1 MKSNNVNRSL
11 DLTVVLSQ
19 HIKEKN
25 YWLNKLAGEWEK
37 SSFPVSFWKK
47 EVIREGMKSVTF
59 RHTGELFEKLMKL
72 RNGSDS
78 RLFMILTAGLSAL
91 LFKYTHSRDIVL
103 GTPVLRQ
110 NIEAEFI
117 NTALALRNQITT
129 NMTFKEL
136 LLQVKQ
142 TVVEATEHQNYP
154 VEQLPDL
161 LNLPFPKESD
171 FPLFDIAVLLENIHE
186 KSYLRHIPL
195 NMIFSFSRTPD
206 CIEGTI
212 QYNPALYEK
221 GTIEGIRDHFNLLFH
236 KVLADINIRMREI
249 DILGEDEKKQLLLDF
264 NDTQK
269 DCPGDVFIH
278 SLIEDQV
285 EKTPDSTALIF
296 DDERLTYRVLD
307 KRANQLA
314 RTLKEEGTAPGIVV
328 GIISTPSMTMAVG
341 ILGILKA
348 GGAYLPIDPNYPGQR
363 VAVILSDSSAPILVK
378 SVKYEP
384 INSAST
390 IIDLND
396 PAIYGGNPVTA
407 AIPAHPAHPA
417 YVIYTSGTTGQPKGV
432 LVEHQQAANM
442 LMYRKAEYKMDE
454 QTVSLQL
461 FSYAFDGFVTSFF
474 TPVISGAKVVLLSN
488 EALLDLEKV
497 KQAIRRHKITHFIS
511 VPSLF
516 QAILETAG
524 EKDLAPLAVVTLAGE
539 QLLPKI
545 VEMAKQ
551 KHKHLE
557 IVHEYGVTEAAVMS
571 TLYRH
576 QEQNRQIT
584 IGSPIWNT
592 QVYILNNEMKL
603 QPIGV
608 PGELCIAGAGAA
620 RGYLNQPQLTAE
632 KFILAHSSWLIA
644 DRAAKDKM
652 DESPMSYQL
661 SAISYIYKTGDLA
674 RWLPG
679 GNIEFLGRID
689 NQVKIWGFRIEP
701 GEIENRL
708 LEHDDIIQTVVIPRE
723 TITGNS
729 DNTRNN
735 EKRGQFLCAYF
746 VSKTKVP
753 AEELRDF
760 LLKRLPD
767 YMIPGFFVQVE
778 KIPLTENGKINRKAL
793 PTPTIRDADET
804 LIPPGDEVEKSVADI
819 WSDVLGMKKEFIS
832 IDKNFFEYGGYS
844 IKATQ
849 VINKIHKNMNVKIPL
864 AKMFEKPT
872 IRGLAEAVKKT
883 AADRFIPLAPIEK
896 RDYYPSSSSQKR
908 LFILQK
914 LDLKGISYNAPIVV
928 ELEGQLDRKKFAA
941 SLKQLI
947 HRHESL
953 RTSFHMIDEF
963 PVQRIQDDAAFEI
976 EYDEAANPGA
986 DAPDT
991 PGKAA
996 SSIRERISSFIRP
1009 FDLSRP
1015 PLLRVGLVKLL
1026 HTPSARRGHPSQER
1040 IDNKHLLIVDMH
1052 HIISDGTSLALLVK
1066 EFMMLYSGKQ
1076 LAELKIQYKDY
1087 TQWQSHEKQRAE
1099 IKNQEAFWLK
1109 EFEGEPPVLNLP
1121 MDNAR
1126 PPEQSFEGA
1135 VAGFAVTPED
1145 TARIRTLISR
1155 ENTTLFVVM
1164 LALYNVFLSK
1174 LSGQEDIVVGTG
1186 LEGRRH
1192 EDLQQIIGMF
1202 VNTLPLRNFPRKD
1215 KPFSTFVNEV
1225 KEKTLKAFESQEYQ
1239 FEDLVET
1246 LVVKRDKSRN
1256 PLFDVMFQVGNL
1268 ESLGTS
1274 RLQMSGLKTKPFP
1287 YQGKVSKFDL
1297 TLTAAEKAE
1306 MMFFTFEYCTKLFK
1320 PKTIEIYIRYFK
1332 EILSA
1337 ALENPQQELS
1347 KIRQISKRNKQEIL
1361 EQLSRDLENEKQ
1373 RVAADPRGQVLRHRL
1388 KKSPEKVKD
1397 KVAIEQGPRALTF
1410 AELHKRSGEIARL
1423 LNNKR
1428 IKTGT
1433 FIGVL
1438 TGDRIELILAMLAI
1452 LEVGAVF
1459 VPLDAS
1465 YPLDRLELMV
1475 DTADIEFILTDRPNF
1490 DSIASSH
1497 VLKQNQVELA
1507 FIAHGPSSISQEE
1520 KDGSRVR
1527 SPHLEYHP
1535 EDKVYIYFT
1544 SGSTGTPKALLGKNS
1559 SLVHFIDWEI
1569 DTFHIDSNFRFS
1581 QLSAPGFDAFLR
1593 DTLVPLCCGGTI
1605 CIPETR
1611 EIILKPEHFLRWLER
1626 SQVHLVSC
1634 VPSLFRVLTA
1644 NPLNRDNLPHL
1655 NVILFSGEKITASD
1669 LETWIDIFA
1678 ERISLVNLW
1687 GTSETTLAKTFHFI
1701 RKSDLER
1708 ERLPVGKPIRGAG
1721 VIVLDENLEPVDK
1734 LVSGELY
1741 IRTPYRTFGYYN
1753 DPGLNQHRFIK
1764 NPFGR
1769 DSHDLLHRTGDFGR
1783 ILTDG
1788 TIELL
1793 GRNDRQIKIRGIR
1806 VELEEIES
1814 VIMKHPLVKE
1824 AVVIKKE
1831 LSPRDE
1837 LLCAYFTGKEKHEPA
1852 EGELIDILRNYL
1864 SGQLPPYMVPGQI
1877 LEIEDIPR
1885 NPNGKI
1891 DYRRLPEAGE
1901 KKKKVYILPGNNVEK
1916 RLHEI
1921 WSAIF
1926 PVKTIGITDNFFE
1939 LGGNSL
1945 NLMSLI
1951 SKIHR
1956 EFDVRISLGE
1966 IFNNSTIRD
1975 QAKIIA
1981 ETGKEKYVSIEPLEK
1996 KEYYN
2001 VSYAQRRV
2009 WLLSQLKEASLA
2021 FNMPFSCVLVGELN
2035 REAFNN
2041 AFLALTARHESL
2053 RTVFIPLNS
2062 DVYQKILPPDKM
2074 DLKLNYID
2082 LRDYEGEEKDAKM
2095 RNISTSESN
2104 ILFDLSTGP
2113 LLRVILTQLEEEKYV
2128 FILMQHH
2135 IVSDFISIIA
2145 LVSELFGLYSAFAR
2159 AEQNPLP
2166 PLRIHY
2172 KDYAV
2177 WQYHQLTGEYLKK
2190 HQDYWLQC
2198 FKKEIS
2204 PLELPLD
2211 EKRPEFQTYRGDTVG
2226 FLVDETL
2233 TRQLKSLSEQQE
2245 ATLFMTLLAGVTVLL
2260 YHYSPREDMVIGVP
2274 ISGRQH
2280 AELENQIGFFLNTLA
2295 LPISFDAEAPFT
2307 ALLNRVKQAA
2317 VDAFEH
2323 QAYPFDK
2330 LVEDLG
2336 GKRDMSRHPLFD
2348 VAMDM
2353 QNYTRLKSFTVPQQD
2368 KLKVY
2373 PYDTGIKT
2381 SKFDLAFYVRERENT
2396 IYIDLE
2402 YNTDIF
2408 AAETIR
2414 RMVERFKKI
2423 LDSIVMD
2430 SNIII
2435 TDFQLEDEL
2444 EMPTIVPLQKRAVI
2458 E

>member
-1 MKSNNVNRSL
+1 MKSNDVNRSL
-11 DLTVVLSQ
+11 DLSVVLSQ

-25 YWLNKLAGEWEK
+25 YWSNKLAGEWGK
-37 SSFPVSFWKK
+37 SCFPVSYRKK
-47 EVIREGMKSVTF
+47 QGSREEMKSLTF
-59 RHTGELFEKLMKL
+59 RCTGALFEKLMKL

-78 RLFMILTAGLSAL
+78 RLFMIMAAGLSVL
-91 LFKYTHSRDIVL
+91 LFKYTGSRDIVL
-103 GTPVLRQ
+103 GTPVLKQ

-117 NTALALRNQITT
+117 NTALAVRNQITNNT
-129 NMTFKEL
+129 TFKEL
-136 LLQVKQ
+136 LLQVRQ

-161 LNLPFPKESD
+161 LNIPFPKESD

-186 KSYLRHIPL
+186 KAYLRHIPL
-195 NMIFSFSRTPD
+195 NMIFSFSRTPH
-206 CIEGTI
+206 CIESTI
-212 QYNPALYEK
+212 EYNPGLYGA
-221 GTIEGIRDHFNLLFH
+221 GTIERIRDHFNLLFH
-236 KVLADINIRMREI
+236 EVLANIDIRMAEI

-264 NDTQK
+264 NNTQK
-269 DCPGDVFIH
+269 NCPRNVFIH
-278 SLIEDQV
+278 RLFQEQA
-285 EKTPDSTALIF
+285 EKTPDRTALIF
-296 DDERLTYRVLD
+296 EDERLTYRALD

-314 RTLKEEGTAPGIVV
+314 RVLKEKGAAPGTVV
-328 GIISTPSMTMAVG
+328 GIISTPSLTMAVG
-341 ILGILKA
+341 ILGILTA

-363 VAVILSDSSAPILVK
+363 VDFILADSSAPILVK
-378 SVKYEP
+378 SVKYE
-384 INSAST
+384 ITDRTST
-390 IIDLND
+390 IIDLYD
-396 PAIYGGNPVTA
+396 PSIYTGASIA
-407 AIPAHPAHPA
+407 AAVFSNPA
-417 YVIYTSGTTGQPKGV
+417 YPAYIIYTSGTTGQPKGV
-432 LVEHQQAANM
+432 VVEHQHAANM
-442 LMYRKAEYKMDE
+442 LIYRKAEYKMDE
-454 QTVSLQL
+454 GTVSLQL
-461 FSYAFDGFVTSFF
+461 FSYAFDGFITSFF
-474 TPVISGAKVVLLSN
+474 TPVISGAKQVFLSN
-488 EALLDLEKV
+488 EALLDLERLK
-497 KQAIRRHKITHFIS
+497 KAIRHHKCTHFIS

-516 QAILETAG
+516 QAILEAAG
-524 EKDLAPLAVVTLAGE
+524 EKDLVPLKTVTLAGE

-545 VEMAKQ
+545 VEMAMQ
-551 KHKHLE
+551 KHKNLE
-557 IVHEYGVTEAAVMS
+557 IVHEYGVTETAVMS
-571 TLYRH
+571 TLCRH
-576 QEQNRQIT
+576 QEQSRQIT

-592 QVYILNNEMKL
+592 RVYILNNEMEL
-603 QPIGV
+603 QPVEV
-608 PGELCIAGAGAA
+608 PGELCISGAGVA
-620 RGYLNQPQLTAE
+620 RGYLNNPELTYS
-632 KFILAHSSWLIA
+632 KFQIPNKKAPFGQSMQSCIHASMQYHSPSHHPTTPSAHYPIT
-644 DRAAKDKM
+644 
-652 DESPMSYQL
+652 PIPHYP
-661 SAISYIYKTGDLA
+661 IYHTGDLA
-674 RWLPG
+674 RWLPD

-701 GEIENRL
+701 GEIESRL

-723 TITGNS
+723 APTGNS

-753 AEELRDF
+753 AEDLRDF

-793 PTPTIRDADET
+793 PEPAIRGADET
-804 LIPPGDEVEKSVADI
+804 LIPPRDEVEKRVAQI

-872 IRGLAEAVKKT
+872 IRGLSETVKKT
-883 AADRFIPLAPIEK
+883 SADRFIPLAPIEK
-896 RDYYPSSSSQKR
+896 RDYYPSSSTQKR

-928 ELEGQLDRKKFAA
+928 ELEGQLDKKKFAG

-953 RTSFHMIDEF
+953 RTSFHMLDEF
-963 PVQRIQDDAAFEI
+963 LVQGIQDDAAFEI
-976 EYDEAANPGA
+976 EYDEAANIRE
-986 DAPDT
+986 DT
-991 PGKAA
+991 PNTPGTAA
-996 SSIRERISSFIRP
+996 SSIQGLLSNFIRP
-1009 FDLSRP
+1009 FDLSHP
-1015 PLLRVGLVKLL
+1015 PLLRVGLLKTREAAHVLM
-1026 HTPSARRGHPSQER
+1026 
-1040 IDNKHLLIVDMH
+1040 VDMH

-1076 LAELKIQYKDY
+1076 LAELKIQYRDY

-1099 IKNQEAFWLK
+1099 IKAQEAFWLK
-1109 EFEGEPPVLNLP
+1109 EFAGETPVLNLP
-1121 MDNAR
+1121 MDYAR

-1135 VAGFAVTPED
+1135 LESFGIGPED
-1145 TARIRTLISR
+1145 TARIKALTAR

-1202 VNTLPLRNFPRKD
+1202 VNTLPLRNFPRGEKS
-1215 KPFSTFVNEV
+1215 FLTFVNDV

-1246 LVVKRDKSRN
+1246 IVVKRDKSRN

-1268 ESLGTS
+1268 ESLETS
-1274 RLQMSGLKTKPFP
+1274 RLEMPGLKIKPFA
-1287 YQGKVSKFDL
+1287 YQGQISKFDL
-1297 TLTAAEKAE
+1297 TLTAVEQGE

-1320 PKTIEIYIRYFK
+1320 PETIEIYIRYFK
-1332 EILSA
+1332 EVLSA
-1337 ALENPQQELS
+1337 AAEHPEQELS
-1347 KIRQISKRNKQEIL
+1347 KICGISKKNKQEIL
-1361 EQLSRDLENEKQ
+1361 EQLNRDLETEK
-1373 RVAADPRGQVLRHRL
+1373 RRIAANGQSQGLQHRL
-1388 KKSPEKVKD
+1388 KENPGKVKD
-1397 KVAIEQGPRALTF
+1397 KIAIEHGTRALTF
-1410 AELHKRSGEIARL
+1410 GELHKRSGQLAHL
-1423 LNNKR
+1423 LCNKS

-1438 TGDRIELILAMLAI
+1438 TGDRVELILAMLAI
-1452 LEVGAVF
+1452 LEAGAVF

-1465 YPLDRLELMV
+1465 YPRDRLELMV

-1490 DSIASSH
+1490 DSIAHSN
-1497 VLKQNQVELA
+1497 VLKQKQVELA
-1507 FIAHGPSSISQEE
+1507 FIADGPASINQ
-1520 KDGSRVR
+1520 GQGNTSRVR
-1527 SPHLEYHP
+1527 SPRLEYQRG
-1535 EDKVYIYFT
+1535 DKVYIYFT

-1569 DTFHIDSNFRFS
+1569 DTFNIDGNFRFS

-1593 DTLVPLCCGGTI
+1593 DTLVPLCCSGTI

-1611 EIILKPEHFLRWLER
+1611 EIILNPQHFLRWLER
-1626 SQVHLVSC
+1626 SRVHLVSC

-1644 NPLNRDNLPHL
+1644 SPLNRDNLPHL
-1655 NVILFSGEKITASD
+1655 KVILFSGEKISASD
-1669 LETWIDIFA
+1669 LEIWIDIFA
-1678 ERISLVNLW
+1678 ERINLVNLW

-1721 VIVLDENLEPVDK
+1721 VIVLDENLEPADK
-1734 LVSGELY
+1734 LMTGELY

-1753 DPGLNQHRFIK
+1753 DPGLNQRRFIK
-1764 NPFGR
+1764 NPLNE
-1769 DSHDLLHRTGDFGR
+1769 DPHDLLHRTGDFGR
-1783 ILTDG
+1783 ILPDG

-1814 VIMKHPLVKE
+1814 VLMKHPLVKE

-1831 LSPRDE
+1831 LSPRAE
-1837 LLCAYFTGKEKHEPA
+1837 LLCAYFTGKEKHETG
-1852 EGELIDILRNYL
+1852 EGDLIDILRNYL
-1864 SGQLPPYMVPGQI
+1864 SGQLPSYMVPGHMV
-1877 LEIEDIPR
+1877 EIEDIPR

-1891 DYRRLPEAGE
+1891 DYHRLPEPRE
-1901 KKKKVYILPGNNVEK
+1901 EKKKVYILPGNDVEK
-1916 RLHEI
+1916 RLHDI
-1921 WSAIF
+1921 WSTIF
-1926 PVKTIGITDNFFE
+1926 PVKTIGITENFFE

-1981 ETGKEKYVSIEPLEK
+1981 ETGKDKYASIEPLEK
-1996 KEYYN
+1996 QEYYN
-2001 VSYAQRRV
+2001 VSYAQRRI

-2021 FNMPFSCVLVGELN
+2021 FNMPFSYVLAGELN

-2041 AFLALTARHESL
+2041 AFVTLVERHESL
-2053 RTVFIPLNS
+2053 QTVFIALNS
-2062 DVYQKILPPDKM
+2062 EVYQEILPKDKVNFK
-2074 DLKLNYID
+2074 LKYID
-2082 LRDYEGEEKDAKM
+2082 LRDCKDEEKDRKM

-2104 ILFDLSTGP
+2104 TWFDLSTGP
-2113 LLRVILTQLEEEKYV
+2113 LLRVTLTQMEEERYV
-2128 FILMQHH
+2128 FILMLHH
-2135 IVSDFISIIA
+2135 IVGDFVSIPV
-2145 LVSELFGLYSAFAR
+2145 LVSELFSLYNAFTR
-2159 AEQNPLP
+2159 GEDNPLP

-2172 KDYAV
+2172 KDYAA
-2177 WQYHQLTGEYLKK
+2177 WQYNQLTGEYLKK
-2190 HQDYWLQC
+2190 HQDYWLHR
-2198 FKKEIS
+2198 FKKEI
-2204 PLELPLD
+2204 PQLELPLD
-2211 EKRPEFQTYRGDTVG
+2211 EKRPEFQTYRGDTEG

-2233 TRQLKSLSEQQE
+2233 TGQLKSLSEQQG
-2245 ATLFMTLLAGVTVLL
+2245 ATLFMTLLACVTVLL
-2260 YHYSPREDMVIGVP
+2260 YHYSPGEDMVIGVP
-2274 ISGRQH
+2274 IAGRQH
-2280 AELENQIGFFLNTLA
+2280 AELEDQIGFYLNTLA
-2295 LPISFDAEAPFT
+2295 LRISFDAEAPFT
-2307 ALLNRVKQAA
+2307 ALLNRVKVVA
-2317 VDAFEH
+2317 VEAFEH

-2348 VAMDM
+2348 VAVDM
-2353 QNYTRLKSFTVPQQD
+2353 QNYTRVKGDPAAQQD
-2368 KLKVY
+2368 KLRVY
-2373 PYDTGIKT
+2373 PYNTGIKT
-2381 SKFDLAFYVRERENT
+2381 SKFDLAFYVREGENT
-2396 IYIDLE
+2396 LYIDLE

-2414 RMVERFKKI
+2414 RMVERFKKL
-2423 LDSIVMD
+2423 LDGIAIDPVT
-2430 SNIII
+2430 IIS
-2435 TDFQLEDEL
+2435 DFQLEDEL
-2444 EMPTIVPLQKRAVI
+2444 EMPTIVPIQKRAVI